1 MLDVLVSGASR
12 IVGARGHAGGGV
24 YPHII
29 RLLEHGRLDVSAMI
43 DCRMTLDQAPA
54 ALERSRKRTDAKIL
68 LVPSL

>member
-1 MLDVLVSGASR
+1 
-12 IVGARGHAGGGV
+12 
-24 YPHII
+24 
-29 RLLEHGRLDVSAMI
+29 MI